1 MLLASRSAPGSTGGE
16 QGVFPHGRG
25 YSPMAEGFPSA
36 AGLGSAQ
43 FVRAAKGPSAQSSAG
58 L

>member
-1 MLLASRSAPGSTGGE
+1 MHLASSSAPGSTGGE
-16 QGVFPHGRG
+16 QGVFPHG
-25 YSPMAEGFPSA
+25 EGIPSA

-43 FVRAAKGPSAQSSAG
+43 FVWAAKGLSARSPAG